1 MFEELSEDGKLT
13 EEAAI
18 EIHELQDFIDCLFVM
33 DALAQSM
40 LLWLEQFRNRRHF
53 SITFRDIRLIRL
65 NTRTVK
71 HRMRAAYMEV
81 FGSHAGTAAE
91 KRDALLCAK
100 IMDALES
107 MRVFKKE

>member
-40 LLWLEQFRNRRHF
+40 LL
-53 SITFRDIRLIRL
+53 
-65 NTRTVK
+65 
-71 HRMRAAYMEV
+71 
-81 FGSHAGTAAE
+81 
-91 KRDALLCAK
+91 CAK